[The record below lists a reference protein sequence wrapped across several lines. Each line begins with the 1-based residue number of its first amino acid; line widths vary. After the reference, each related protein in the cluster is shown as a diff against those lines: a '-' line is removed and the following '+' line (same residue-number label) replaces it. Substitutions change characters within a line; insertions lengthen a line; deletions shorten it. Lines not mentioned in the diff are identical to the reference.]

1 MTRHT
6 KVKVR
11 NNTDAAIIQKNRSK
25 YVTKFISSFGNAITR
40 VIAYFTFSRYKNKT
54 NAEKFTVNFE

>member
-11 NNTDAAIIQKNRSK
+11 NNTDTAIIQKNQNK
-25 YVTKFISSFGNAITR
+25 YVTKFTPSFRNAITR
-40 VIAYFTFSRYKNKT
+40 VIAYFTFSRYKNNT